1 MENKLLNRLT
11 NCETIKELEVLFKPE
26 PKVYQKLKII
36 EVYLSSSTNEEFIH
50 NYKILQPNEFLN
62 CKKLKLSRAQSIIC
76 SFLTGSQKSGY
87 IQPIGKQL
95 FLKTFL
101 ENYPSPR
108 FLHFGEEKWTVHS
121 LAEYLEHKYFCTI
134 TSDSIRKS
142 LKNLEKYLYDKA
154 STINLE
160 YQNFLF
166 NKICDKN
173 TYPYIYFYQLYYSPY
188 LLRRKKNPVLHY
200 GRKNTFVGCIYGR
213 CRNNGNIIYTRKP
226 YFQYTYNDQSN
237 IINLDYYL
245 SIPYHPGLILLADT
259 PHSRTMVKDFYYWYF
274 IQDKTPPQYNLF
286 FIPEEEYCSLSTL
299 NIFNDCLIM
308 KKPML
313 EFGIKYFEKI
323 EDVTLGR
330 KFYNYSIK
338 SRKSKKTDKISNSS
352 EESKKPTFV
361 LKKIY

>member
-121 LAEYLEHKYFCTI
+121 LAEYLVCWHVDI
-134 TSDSIRKS
+134 
-142 LKNLEKYLYDKA
+142 
-154 STINLE
+154 
-160 YQNFLF
+160 
-166 NKICDKN
+166 
-173 TYPYIYFYQLYYSPY
+173 
-188 LLRRKKNPVLHY
+188 
-200 GRKNTFVGCIYGR
+200 
-213 CRNNGNIIYTRKP
+213 
-226 YFQYTYNDQSN
+226 
-237 IINLDYYL
+237 
-245 SIPYHPGLILLADT
+245 
-259 PHSRTMVKDFYYWYF
+259 
-274 IQDKTPPQYNLF
+274 
-286 FIPEEEYCSLSTL
+286 
-299 NIFNDCLIM
+299 
-308 KKPML
+308 
-313 EFGIKYFEKI
+313 
-323 EDVTLGR
+323 
-330 KFYNYSIK
+330 
-338 SRKSKKTDKISNSS
+338 
-352 EESKKPTFV
+352 
-361 LKKIY
+361 